1 MREDEAVTCYF
12 RRLSATEY
20 EPTAHVGGAWNPA
33 EQHVAPVLG
42 LLAHIVESDHA
53 ARRPDA
59 PLVLARVNF
68 DILGVIPMAAFEVQ
82 TRVVRPGRTIEL
94 VEATL
99 IQGGR
104 AALTLG
110 AWMLQTSDT
119 AEIAGTTLAPMPPRD
134 QLDEW
139 EADAGWLG
147 GAIRSVDFRHQGFGP
162 GRAQSWLRPRVPL
175 LADEQISARARMVG
189 ALDFANGVAI
199 RISPTEVLYPNVD
212 LTASLF
218 REPVGEW
225 IGLDTSVSFGPD
237 GVGLTESVL
246 SDESG
251 PLGTSSQTLTLR
263 RR

>member
-1 MREDEAVTCYF
+1 MREDEAVTYF
-12 RRLSATEY
+12 RRLSATEF
-20 EPTAHVGGAWNPA
+20 EPTEHVGGAWNPA

-42 LLAHIVESDHA
+42 LLAHIVEIDHA

-59 PLVLARVNF
+59 PLTLARVNF
-68 DILGVIPMAAFEVQ
+68 DILGVIPMAAFEVA
-82 TRVVRPGRTIEL
+82 TRVVRAGRTIEL

-99 IQGGR
+99 SQDGR
-104 AALTLG
+104 AALTLR

-119 AEIAGTTLAPMPPRD
+119 DDIAGSALAVMPPRAE
-134 QLDEW
+134 LDPW

-147 GAIRSVDFRHQGFGP
+147 GAIRSVEFRHRGFGP
-162 GRAQSWLRPRVPL
+162 GRAQVWLRPRVPL
-175 LADEQISARARMVG
+175 LADEQISARARLIG
-189 ALDFANGVAI
+189 ALDFANGIAI
-199 RISPTEVLYPNVD
+199 RVSPTEVLYPNVD
-212 LTASLF
+212 LTASVF
-218 REPVGEW
+218 REPVSEW